1 MKQSTRRLFSL
12 LLALVMALCLA
23 VPAFADEGG
32 QPEKELRFA
41 WLMNDGNGFYV
52 EDFVLNSKDNPFEGG
67 LGMAPAGDSFA
78 IFFIWNNKTSERES
92 FVVPEGD
99 GNITVT
105 KLAADEIARNSKQTQ
120 YYVKLHMNEFKDGE
134 VTANGLSF
142 HVNAV
147 LPDFGFYSA
156 ETPSENTL
164 LGNEIAGA
172 DLTGGALYF
181 CTPYA
186 GEEGRDT
193 VTKVEKDPNTVDFN
207 KLYDVESVKDGLWKI
222 TLNDMGR
229 IQLENGGGIWIN
241 LILEVKQ
248 PDGSTRE
255 DGRSI
260 NVMGEDQG
268 PELFF
273 ADLASEWDDEAGQ
286 DIFFVNKDYGGQGN
300 GKQVHA
306 GYEHVGIFGTIKD
319 GENAYT
325 DHGFN
330 WDAFTPVDVNS
341 LKTTGGITV
350 ESISGQAK
358 RGENWGKYFVRVTV
372 PENGR
377 EYQVTSGDYSITID
391 SGLPEVGVY
400 SGPEAS
406 FDTWAGEYEYPY
418 HPAKD
423 NTYYIISTAADDD
436 GMSNRHLTGAK
447 LAGWEENKL
456 VDLEKVSDN
465 VYRLTIKDT
474 SRSRFHVELD
484 LTWADFMGNT
494 WTDTN
499 WGFGDF
505 WRAPFIVA
513 SDTKLT
519 DQYDENLPYAEAA
532 GKVSTSVA
540 MAVGEKQV
548 YLYLTPIRPDEI
560 LFRAYGADNAVS
572 YRSSNDALTLSFDKA
587 DPARFTLS
595 ASKPG
600 TYEIW
605 AGGKD
610 WDYENIKL
618 THAGGKPYTDAER
631 QAWYEDDSIFWD
643 ITDDGKMIVWGA
655 DQTRSD
661 AVPFEE
667 YRSGDTCEI
676 GLRSQELIDYGWQHL
691 TVTVTGE
698 AKTFT
703 DVKPANW
710 YYSAVNWAVARGI
723 AAGTGG
729 STFSP
734 DRTCTHGEIITML
747 WNSQG
752 QKKAAAASPLKVSVW
767 FQDAVDWAYENK
779 VIDGTF
785 NADTLCD
792 RATAANY
799 IWKFAGS
806 PTGSPATSFADVPAG
821 AAYIQGLNW
830 AVEKGIVSGTGNNTF
845 LPEKTCSRAEIV
857 TLLFNAYGK

>member
-1 MKQSTRRLFSL
+1 
-12 LLALVMALCLA
+12 
-23 VPAFADEGG
+23 
-32 QPEKELRFA
+32 
-41 WLMNDGNGFYV
+41 
-52 EDFVLNSKDNPFEGG
+52 
-67 LGMAPAGDSFA
+67 
-78 IFFIWNNKTSERES
+78 
-92 FVVPEGD
+92 
-99 GNITVT
+99 
-105 KLAADEIARNSKQTQ
+105 
-120 YYVKLHMNEFKDGE
+120 
-134 VTANGLSF
+134 
-142 HVNAV
+142 
-147 LPDFGFYSA
+147 
-156 ETPSENTL
+156 
-164 LGNEIAGA
+164 
-172 DLTGGALYF
+172 
-181 CTPYA
+181 
-186 GEEGRDT
+186 
-193 VTKVEKDPNTVDFN
+193 
-207 KLYDVESVKDGLWKI
+207 
-222 TLNDMGR
+222 MGK

-248 PDGSTRE
+248 PDGNTRE
-255 DGRSI
+255 GWRSVNI
-260 NVMGEDQG
+260 MGEDQG

-273 ADLASEWDDEAGQ
+273 ADLAGEWDDDAQQ
-286 DIFFVNKDYGGQGN
+286 DVFFVNRDYGGQGN
-300 GKQVHA
+300 GKQVHT
-306 GYEHVGIFGTIKD
+306 GYERVGIFGTIKD

-330 WDAFTPVDVNS
+330 WDAFVPVDVNS

-358 RGENWGKYFVRVTV
+358 AGENWGRYFVRVTV

-377 EYQVTSGDYSITID
+377 EYQVTSGDYAITID

-400 SGPEAS
+400 TAPEAS
-406 FDTWAGEYEYPY
+406 FDNWAGEYEYPY

-423 NTYYIISTAADDD
+423 NTYYIISTAADD
-436 GMSNRHLTGAK
+436 GNTNRHLTGAK
-447 LAGWEENKL
+447 LTGWEENKL

-465 VYRLTIKDT
+465 VYKLTIKDM
-474 SRSRFHVELD
+474 SQARFHVELD
-484 LTWADFMGNT
+484 LTWTDFMGNT

-499 WGFGDF
+499 CGFGDF
-505 WRAPFIVA
+505 WLAPFIVA

-532 GKVSTSVA
+532 GKVSTSVT
-540 MAVGEKQV
+540 MAVGEQKQV
-548 YLYLTPIRPDEI
+548 YLYVTPIRQDGMMY
-560 LFRAYGADNAVS
+560 RAFGAMNAANV
-572 YRSSNDALTLSFDKA
+572 RSTDPALTLNFDKD
-587 DPARFTLS
+587 DPAKFTLS

-605 AGGKD
+605 MGGKD
-610 WDYENIKL
+610 WDYMGIKFA
-618 THAGGKPYTDAER
+618 HADGTPYTEAER
-631 QAWYEDDSIFWD
+631 AVWYEDDSFIWD
-643 ITDDGKMIVWGA
+643 ITADGTMLVWGA
-655 DQTRSD
+655 DQTAAD

-667 YRSGDTCEI
+667 YTNGDTYEVPLLSEEI
-676 GLRSQELIDYGWQHL
+676 QDFGWQHL

-703 DVKPANW
+703 DVKPSSW

-785 NADTLCD
+785 NAETLCD
-792 RATAANY
+792 RATAASY

-806 PTGSPATSFADVPAG
+806 PAGAPETSFADVPAG